1 MLPATRL
8 LIVNYWQ
15 LSQNCLFHLS
25 LSVTG
30 AGYLHLHYF
39 YTGGWSTL
47 YNMDGLDQLLLGFF
61 GISCLLLL
69 IYGIIYVICLTCHSV
84 GLLPSRFS
92 NKVSSPATNIDR
104 YLHILLYCA
113 PNHYSKHSTKHCF
126 SVTRFILNLQ
136 QPLRNLPSMFEPF
149 TVITAL
155 TVTAAT
161 FGILSIIS
169 DYCLNYYRLKNK
181 QKKGKLSL
189 NVSPYYVTT
198 LSPQYVD
205 MSYTKCLRYILTLS
219 ATMSPQ
225 IAIFLSTKTETFANI
240 TKLQTFSQ

>member
-1 MLPATRL
+1 
-8 LIVNYWQ
+8 
-15 LSQNCLFHLS
+15 
-25 LSVTG
+25 
-30 AGYLHLHYF
+30 
-39 YTGGWSTL
+39 
-47 YNMDGLDQLLLGFF
+47 MDGLDQLLLGFF

-84 GLLPSRFS
+84 GLMPSRFS
-92 NKVSSPATNIDR
+92 NKVSSPATKIDR
-104 YLHILLYCA
+104 YLHILLNCA
-113 PNHYSKHSTKHCF
+113 PNHYSKHLTKHCF

-169 DYCLNYYRLKNK
+169 DYCLNYYKLMKE
-181 QKKGKLSL
+181 QKTGKLFFH
-189 NVSPYYVTT
+189 VSPYYVTT

-205 MSYTKCLRYILTLS
+205 MSHTKCLRYILTLS
-219 ATMSPQ
+219 ATMSLHISFSFPQ
-225 IAIFLSTKTETFANI
+225 KMKHSRTLRNCKHFRNNRSIMFFIIYFNI
-240 TKLQTFSQ
+240 WVFF

>member
-1 MLPATRL
+1 MYQIINLLSITDKCHKTVCFIYPSLLQVQATFTCTTST
-8 LIVNYWQ
+8 Q
-15 LSQNCLFHLS
+15 
-25 LSVTG
+25 
-30 AGYLHLHYF
+30 
-39 YTGGWSTL
+39 GGDLL

-84 GLLPSRFS
+84 GLMPSRFS
-92 NKVSSPATNIDR
+92 NKVSSPATNINR
-104 YLHILLYCA
+104 YLHTLLYCVQD
-113 PNHYSKHSTKHCF
+113 HYSKLLINTIF

-181 QKKGKLSL
+181 QKKGKFFL

-240 TKLQTFSQ
+240 TKLQTSSQ

>member
-1 MLPATRL
+1 
-8 LIVNYWQ
+8 
-15 LSQNCLFHLS
+15 
-25 LSVTG
+25 
-30 AGYLHLHYF
+30 
-39 YTGGWSTL
+39 
-47 YNMDGLDQLLLGFF
+47 MDGLDQLLLGFF

-84 GLLPSRFS
+84 GLMPSRFS
-92 NKVSSPATNIDR
+92 NKVSSPATNINR
-104 YLHILLYCA
+104 YLHTLLYCVQD
-113 PNHYSKHSTKHCF
+113 HYSKLLINTVF

-169 DYCLNYYRLKNK
+169 DYCRTYYRLQNR
-181 QKKGKLSL
+181 QKTGKLSL

-219 ATMSPQ
+219 ATMSLHISFSFPQ
-225 IAIFLSTKTETFANI
+225 
-240 TKLQTFSQ
+240 KLKHSRTLRNCKHFRNNTSIMF

>member
-1 MLPATRL
+1 MLCSRQ
-8 LIVNYWQ
+8 I
-15 LSQNCLFHLS
+15 
-25 LSVTG
+25 
-30 AGYLHLHYF
+30 F
-39 YTGGWSTL
+39 Y
-47 YNMDGLDQLLLGFF
+47 
-61 GISCLLLL
+61 
-69 IYGIIYVICLTCHSV
+69 
-84 GLLPSRFS
+84 
-92 NKVSSPATNIDR
+92 
-104 YLHILLYCA
+104 
-113 PNHYSKHSTKHCF
+113 KHCF

-181 QKKGKLSL
+181 QKKGKFFL

-205 MSYTKCLRYILTLS
+205 MSYTKCLRYALTLS

-225 IAIFLSTKTETFANI
+225 RRWTIIALRNLIFYFWSNI
-240 TKLQTFSQ
+240 ELTWHECSFMSQITNYKEKMLKKNFWDLI

>member
-1 MLPATRL
+1 
-8 LIVNYWQ
+8 
-15 LSQNCLFHLS
+15 
-25 LSVTG
+25 
-30 AGYLHLHYF
+30 
-39 YTGGWSTL
+39 
-47 YNMDGLDQLLLGFF
+47 MDGLDQLLLGFF

-113 PNHYSKHSTKHCF
+113 HNHYSNHSTKHYFF

-169 DYCLNYYRLKNK
+169 DYCRTYYRLQNR
-181 QKKGKLSL
+181 QKTGKLSL

-198 LSPQYVD
+198 LCPQYVD
-205 MSYTKCLRYILTLS
+205 MSYTKCLRYTLTLS
-219 ATMSPQ
+219 AIMSPQ
-225 IAIFLSTKTETFANI
+225 ITIFLSTKTKTFANI